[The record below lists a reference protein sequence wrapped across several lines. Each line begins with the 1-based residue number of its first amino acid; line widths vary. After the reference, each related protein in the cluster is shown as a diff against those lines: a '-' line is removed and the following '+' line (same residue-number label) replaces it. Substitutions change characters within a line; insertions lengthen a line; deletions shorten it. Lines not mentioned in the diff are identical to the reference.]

1 MEHIMKILS
10 KKLEIE
16 LLYDPVILLKG
27 IYPKEME
34 AT

>member
-16 LLYDPVILLKG
+16 LLYDPAIPLLG
-27 IYPKEME
+27 ISQENENTK
-34 AT
+34 